1 MRRERGEEWGLG
13 FGGGEGRPGCGLYAA
28 PPNGRI
34 KRSRGA
40 ASTVGGRGGR
50 VWGVVGGGPPP
61 RGGGGGGGVGGGGG
75 GDVTRPDRF
84 SAWYWAAIGPPNFGP
99 CFGPTRCA
107 EVAAQALKGHR
118 AGPPLSPID
127 RA

>member
-50 VWGVVGGGPPP
+50 VWGVVGW
-61 RGGGGGGGVGGGGG
+61 
-75 GDVTRPDRF
+75 DVTRPDRF